1 MVDEAGRAFP
11 CPDCLEI
18 VQAQAAPYIINRA
31 ARATQRRAP
40 PAAVVFVI
48 FHIESLKN
56 LAFSV
61 RSQVEAALNAFQ
73 INVVSYCGRLDGGI
87 SDEDQKELIN
97 GLDPDLRHHVVIVFI
112 TESHPG
118 GGWWW
123 ESGTEACGPSQVDEV
138 GVLKH
143 VNDSTRILAR
153 AALSVRYFGLLCGWS
168 LDGDGVV
175 SSIAKY
181 LTSTA
186 AKALVLPT
194 ASVLLVAD
202 ISPMLPELI
211 LNLCYYGRN
220 LRDSIYK
227 VWGLS
232 DDAREHTGL
241 LVMDRV
247 STSQPFSCAKLSYS
261 PVCRRP
267 LGYTLPEA
275 WTICGCPCPPHG
287 HLSWVLLKEVKEHK
301 REALFAYKSLCCGFE
316 LQLAVFLNRLR
327 SVVRDE
333 LPFTEEDWDP
343 ETCSFG
349 FDPATMIRMTVHPAT
364 PSAQGLNNLQGNPR
378 TLAGKKTAAEV
389 AKRRAERTCNPKQ
402 AIPPASAQGVSSGSK

>member
-1 MVDEAGRAFP
+1 MSKNGDNPSSDSEGEYCYVCEDGGATITCTICSKSYCYSILGDALEDVDDSACVSVPRDMVDEAGRAFP

-143 VNDSTRILAR
+143 MNDSTRILAR

-181 LTSTA
+181 LTS
-186 AKALVLPT
+186 LDYLRM
-194 ASVLLVAD
+194 
-202 ISPMLPELI
+202 PM
-211 LNLCYYGRN
+211 R
-220 LRDSIYK
+220 
-227 VWGLS
+227 
-232 DDAREHTGL
+232 
-241 LVMDRV
+241 
-247 STSQPFSCAKLSYS
+247 
-261 PVCRRP
+261 
-267 LGYTLPEA
+267 
-275 WTICGCPCPPHG
+275 PHG

-378 TLAGKKTAAEV
+378 TLAGEKTAAEV
-389 AKRRAERTCNPKQ
+389 AKRRAERTRNPKQ
-402 AIPPASAQGVSSGSK
+402 PIPPASAQGVSSGSK